1 MTVAPP
7 ELPPAG
13 VPTPAGGSA
22 PARRRSIV
30 SGRLLAHIAR
40 RLLELVIVLLGVTF
54 LIYAMVFALR
64 GDPIASLAGDRPLP
78 ANVIAT
84 LRARYHLDDPLWQ
97 QYLHYLG
104 GLLQGDLGTDF
115 TGRPVSEKM
124 ASRWP
129 ITIVLALTAWGIQL
143 VIGCVLGLIAGL
155 RHGRT
160 VDRAILFGTIVI
172 SSIPIFVMA
181 IAAQFFLGLKWG
193 WLPIAGTTAGWPV
206 AFILP
211 AACLA
216 VFELAAVSRLM
227 RGGVVDSLQSDYV
240 RTLRAKGLSS
250 RRIVGIH
257 VLRNAGIPVVT
268 YAAINLGFLLGGA
281 IIVEG
286 IFNMPGIGGLMF
298 TAIRNHE
305 GPTVVSVATTLILIF
320 LLLGALVDV
329 INSLL
334 DPRIRRD

>member
-13 VPTPAGGSA
+13 VPTPAGGSG
-22 PARRRSIV
+22 PTRTRRRPTGTALRHI
-30 SGRLLAHIAR
+30 GLRLV
-40 RLLELVIVLLGVTF
+40 ELVVVLIGVTF
-54 LIYAMVFALR
+54 LIYALVFALR
-64 GDPIASLAGDRPLP
+64 GDPIAALAGDRPLP
-78 ANVIAT
+78 PTVVAT
-84 LRARYHLDDPLWQ
+84 LRARYHLDDPLWE
-97 QYLHYLG
+97 QYLRYLG
-104 GLLQGDLGTDF
+104 GLLRGDLGTDF

-129 ITIVLALTAWGIQL
+129 ITIVLALTAWGMEI
-143 VIGCVLGLIAGL
+143 VLGCALGLVAGL
-155 RHGRT
+155 RHGRAA
-160 VDRAILFGTIVI
+160 DRVILFGTIVV
-172 SSIPIFVMA
+172 SSIPIFVVA
-181 IAAQFFLGLKWG
+181 IAAQYFLALKWG
-193 WLPIAGTTAGWPV
+193 WFPIAGTTAGWPM

-227 RGGVVDSLQSDYV
+227 RGGVVDSLQSDWV
-240 RTLRAKGLSS
+240 RTLRAKGLAP
-250 RRIVGIH
+250 RRIVGLH

-305 GPTVVSVATTLILIF
+305 GPTVVGVATALILVF

-329 INSLL
+329 LNALL